1 MKTLIFFREGLSGNY
16 LKSLVTDC
24 TDEIKFRVDRWDPSI
39 NEPPAIFNN
48 KNCICIHKHP
58 SNYNKIITPDDLI
71 LTIQVS
77 NKIYHATYNNFYKK
91 FLVENTGLADKFKNW
106 HSDLVTW
113 YDITFYNIK
122 EYYHLYKQDLA
133 NNTISNVIEFDR
145 MLELDY
151 IEEIFKHYYNRPVSN
166 NMKRIVTTYKELQ
179 LQYDLTGSQHTMNDI
194 VAELPASVFLESP
207 WFASYC
213 IFKFE
218 TNNNLLESQRLW
230 SIDLLNKPIDK
241 QFLLDIATQYQL

>member
-24 TDEIKFRVDRWDPSI
+24 TDKIKFRVDRWNPSLS
-39 NEPPAIFNN
+39 EPPATFDSN
-48 KNCICIHKHP
+48 NCICIHKHP
-58 SNYNKIITPDDLI
+58 SNYKKIITPNDLI
-71 LTIQVS
+71 LTIQVRD
-77 NKIYHATYNNFYKK
+77 KIYHATYNNFYKK
-91 FLVENTGLADKFKNW
+91 FLVENPGLTDKFKNW
-106 HSDLVTW
+106 QCDLVTW

-151 IEEIFKHYYNRPVSN
+151 IEGIFKHYYNRPVSK
-166 NMKRIVTTYKELQ
+166 NMERIVTTYKELQ
-179 LQYDLTGSQHTMNDI
+179 LQYDISGNQHTMNDI
-194 VAELPASVFLESP
+194 VTALPDTAFLESP

-213 IFKFE
+213 IFKYE

-230 SIDLLNKPIDK
+230 SINSINKPIDK
-241 QFLLDIATQYQL
+241 QFLLDIETRYQL